1 MNKELIQIRKNMDL
15 DIEINNEPIKIDPDI
30 LIEKIYAL
38 NTNMAYLYNANR
50 NSSSTIDIYI
60 EKIVK
65 NIYLILDMFN
75 DMGIYPDYFY
85 DIIFKMNTE
94 YRNLVRDGKIRGN
107 YGLYE
112 MVNFSAKISELIKEG
127 LENKK
132 YQIDEKNSK
141 DISERFLEMISFF
154 QRYNMKYNNNS
165 IESCK
170 EAFKDIYYNVTNII
184 NNTLINSDYI
194 FVDIECMAR
203 LLFEYLSFFAA
214 IGVNPK
220 TYLDNYI
227 EKQRKVG
234 KHK

>member
-1 MNKELIQIRKNMDL
+1 MNKELMQIRKNKDL
-15 DIEINNEPIKIDPDI
+15 DIEISAEPIKIDPDI

-38 NTNMAYLYNANR
+38 NINMSYLYNASR
-50 NSSSTIDIYI
+50 NSSASIDMYI

-85 DIIFKMNTE
+85 DIIFKMNIE
-94 YRNLVRDGKIRGN
+94 YRNLVCDGKIRGN

-112 MVNFSAKISELIKEG
+112 MVNFSAKISRLIKEG

-132 YQIDEKNSK
+132 YQFDEKKSK

-154 QRYNMKYNNNS
+154 QKYNMKYNNNS

-170 EAFKDIYYNVTNII
+170 EAFKDIYYNVINII
-184 NNTLINSDYI
+184 NNTLTNSDYL

-203 LLFEYLSFFAA
+203 LLFEYLSFFAT
-214 IGVNPK
+214 IGVDPK
-220 TYLDNYI
+220 KYLDNYI
-227 EKQRKVG
+227 EKQSKLG